1 MDIKNRSTASIGML
15 ALTAAA
21 ASFTYASELNYTYVE
36 VGYLDTEVDDSGID
50 IDIDGFGI
58 SGSVAIGDTFFVT
71 AAYVDQDGDGS
82 DRFLSDFDAEGEQ
95 FSVGLGAHW
104 ALSDSIDIVGT
115 VSYIDVE
122 AEIDV
127 PGFGSVSADDDGF
140 GLGIGLRGKAG
151 DAIELEGGLQYVDLD
166 DSGDDTAIFLE
177 GRYYFSDN
185 FAAGVGV
192 SFSDD
197 ETSWEIGARYEF

>member
-1 MDIKNRSTASIGML
+1 MATASYI
-15 ALTAAA
+15 
-21 ASFTYASELNYTYVE
+21 EVE
-36 VGYLDTEVDDSGID
+36 V
-50 IDIDGFGI
+50 
-58 SGSVAIGDTFFVT
+58 
-71 AAYVDQDGDGS
+71 
-82 DRFLSDFDAEGEQ
+82 
-95 FSVGLGAHW
+95 
-104 ALSDSIDIVGT
+104 
-115 VSYIDVE
+115 
-122 AEIDV
+122 EIDV
-127 PGFGSVSADDDGF
+127 PGFGSVSDDVDGF

-197 ETSWEIGARYEF
+197 ETGWEIGARYEF